1 MDPRRTDIT
10 VFVASR
16 YLCRPRRTELAA
28 NLGLTERQI
37 KIWFQNRRMK
47 AKKAKPATAGSGAE
61 SAKGSPTS
69 TTADHPAHAPQP
81 PPTSLSSLMGVE
93 VDDDSVM
100 TPEQQQD
107 HLRMLRRMAAGPK

>member
-1 MDPRRTDIT
+1 M
-10 VFVASR
+10 
-16 YLCRPRRTELAA
+16 AA

-61 SAKGSPTS
+61 SAAGVAKGSPTS
-69 TTADHPAHAPQP
+69 TTADHPAHAPQPP

>member
-1 MDPRRTDIT
+1 M
-10 VFVASR
+10 
-16 YLCRPRRTELAA
+16 AA

-61 SAKGSPTS
+61 SAAGGVAKGSPTS
-69 TTADHPAHAPQP
+69 TTADHLSPAPQLP
-81 PPTSLSSLMGVE
+81 PPTTSLSSPMGAE